1 MVWEVALATGLPPST
16 FEAAEDIL
24 TVIEILERRAN
35 GN

>member
-1 MVWEVALATGLPPST
+1 MVWEVVLATGLPPDV
-16 FEAAEDIL
+16 FETAEDIL